1 MTDLDWWIWQLQY
14 RLKQTK
20 GRTDNL
26 YIRDCLMMINRLANY
41 KQEK

>member
-1 MTDLDWWIWQLQY
+1 MTELNWWIRELQT
-14 RLKQTK
+14 RLVQTK
-20 GRTDNL
+20 GQTDNL